1 MKLDEGEVPVKRACP
16 GWIEAVRER
25 YLAGGERSP
34 CTAPTSPVVLND
46 FWQVQWQQLYFQQM
60 NNPLVA

>member
-1 MKLDEGEVPVKRACP
+1 MKLVEGEVPIKSTRP
-16 GWIEAVRER
+16 SWIETVIER

-34 CTAPTSPVVLND
+34 CTAPTSPVVLDD